1 MNKKLIRSLA
11 TILSI
16 GTAGILLAGCPS
28 APPPVSNGTGTTAT
42 TGTPGATEPGKP
54 AATGYQALVG
64 LPEEPKS
71 EPGKYGGTMTTGNI
85 SDPKT
90 FNLWVAGETS
100 STNVVGPLYEQ
111 MNQRNAYT
119 LKFEPRLADLPVISS
134 DGLTYTYKLKEGITW
149 SDGKPIT
156 ADDVVFT
163 LDMILD
169 PKTDTIIR
177 ESMLFPIKQAD
188 GTVKQEP
195 FKYRKVD
202 DRTVEFKLPEPFAPA
217 ESVFSFPIAP
227 KHKLEAAFK
236 AGKINATWGINTNP
250 AELVGSGPVLIK
262 EYVPKQRVVFVRN
275 PKYWLKSK
283 GGDDKPLPYLD
294 QWSYLIVPDI
304 NTTTLKFRSK
314 ETDVLEVL
322 HADYPQIKKDEAEG
336 NYEVI
341 DRGPAW
347 SFNYLSFNMNP
358 TAKMDANLRELFSD
372 VRFRRAV
379 SHAVNRSRIVEDVF
393 QGLAEPSYGPVS
405 VSNKTF
411 YNPDVPKYEYDLEK
425 AKAALAEMGLKD
437 GNGNGI
443 LEFKGKDITF
453 NILTNTENDQRKAMA
468 TIVSDD
474 LKKVGL
480 NAKFTPVNFN
490 DLVRRLSA
498 QPYEWEAC
506 ILGFTGG
513 PEPHDGL
520 NIWRSS
526 GPSHQW
532 NPKQKKPA
540 TPWEAEIDDIFQKG
554 AAELDPVKRKAIYD
568 RWQVIVAEQQPFCFL
583 ITPTQFT
590 AARKTFGNIKPSSL
604 GSVLWNLEEIY
615 SLSASK
621 AEP

>member
-1 MNKKLIRSLA
+1 MINMNKIRSLA
-11 TILSI
+11 LALSI
-16 GTAGILLAGCPS
+16 GTAGLVLAGCPS
-28 APPPVSNGTGTTAT
+28 APPPVDGGTTTPT
-42 TGTPGATEPGKP
+42 TTVTPGTTEPGTADP
-54 AATGYQALVG
+54 NSYQAKFG

-71 EPGKYGGTMTTGNI
+71 EPGKYGGAINTATI

-90 FNLWVAGETS
+90 FNLWVSGETS
-100 STNVVGPLYEQ
+100 SSDVLGPIYEAL
-111 MNQRNAYT
+111 NQRNAYT
-119 LKFEPRLADLPVISS
+119 LKFEDRLADLPTISA
-134 DGLTYTYKLKEGITW
+134 DGLTYTYKLKDGVTW
-149 SDGKPIT
+149 SDGKPLT
-156 ADDVVFT
+156 ADDVTFT
-163 LDMILD
+163 LDVILD

-177 ESMLFPIKQAD
+177 ESMLFNIKQPD

-236 AGKINATWGINTNP
+236 AGKINATWGVNTKP
-250 AELVGSGPVLIK
+250 TELVGSGPVLIK
-262 EYVPKQRVVFVRN
+262 EYVPGQRVVFTRN
-275 PKYWLKSK
+275 PKYWLKAEDAK
-283 GGDDKPLPYLD
+283 QLPYLD
-294 QWSYLIVPDI
+294 QWSYLIVPDV
-304 NTTTLKFRSK
+304 NATTLKFRGK
-314 ETDVLEVL
+314 ETDVLGIQ
-322 HADYPQIKKDEAEG
+322 ATDYPDIKKGETEG

-347 SFNYLSFNMNP
+347 GFNYLSFNMNP
-358 TAKMDANLRELFSD
+358 TAKMNADLRELFSD

-379 SHAVNRSRIVEDVF
+379 SHAVNRSRIAEDVF
-393 QGLAEPSYGPVS
+393 QGLAEPSYSPVPVS
-405 VSNKTF
+405 DKNF
-411 YNPDVPKYEYDLEK
+411 YNPNVPKYEYDLDK
-425 AKAALAEMGLKD
+425 AKAALAEIGLKD

-453 NILTNTENDQRKAMA
+453 NILTNTENEQRKAMA
-468 TIVSDD
+468 TIVADD

-480 NAKFTPVNFN
+480 DAKFTPLNFN

-532 NPKQKKPA
+532 HPKQKKPA
-540 TPWEAEIDDIFQKG
+540 TEWEAEIDKIFQEG
-554 AAELDPVKRKAIYD
+554 ARELDPVKRKALYD

-583 ITPTQFT
+583 VTPTQFT
-590 AARKTFGNIKPSSL
+590 AVRKIFGNVKPSSQRQ
-604 GSVLWNLEEIY
+604 SILWNLEELY
-615 SLSASK
+615 SLSATRLT
-621 AEP
+621 P